1 MACAL
6 GGPVP
11 LFGASHLPVTVL
23 VRGGAQVVRYGLF
36 QAGPHAHRKPD
47 FAATSLQA
55 QPLYGGGIHVFRT
68 NNHTADQTYFVRAHL
83 ADGRARDSD
92 LISAPIA
99 SQPTRYAAGGLQ
111 FDAAASAF
119 EWTRIVAQRWVSFV
133 IVRAQVADSAGLLAA
148 VYVFGDAWSYP
159 NLASA
164 PFHYRGLCSDTASP
178 PDRLPETAEALY
190 FAVRRDGWV
199 TAFDRLAPASYS
211 PASSSD
217 APSADAS
224 SSAGGAF
231 GSMSSGTTG
240 SSRSG

>member
-11 LFGASHLPVTVL
+11 LFGAPNLPVTVL
-23 VRGGAQVVRYGLF
+23 VRGGPQVVRYELY
-36 QAGPHAHRKPD
+36 QAGPHTHGKPD
-47 FAATSLQA
+47 FAAISLQA

-68 NNHTADQTYFVRAHL
+68 NNRTADQTYFVRVHL

-99 SQPTRYAAGGLQ
+99 SQPTRYAVDGLH
-111 FDAAASAF
+111 FAAAASAF
-119 EWTRIVAQRWVSFV
+119 EWERIVAQRWVSFL
-133 IVRAQVADSAGLLAA
+133 IVREQVADSAGLLAA

-159 NLASA
+159 NLAAA
-164 PFHYRGLCSDTASP
+164 PFHYRGPCSDTASP
-178 PDRLPETAEALY
+178 PARLPDTAEALY

-199 TAFDRLAPASYS
+199 TAFDRLTPARYS
-211 PASSSD
+211 PAS
-217 APSADAS
+217 PSDAS
-224 SSAGGAF
+224 SFAGGAF